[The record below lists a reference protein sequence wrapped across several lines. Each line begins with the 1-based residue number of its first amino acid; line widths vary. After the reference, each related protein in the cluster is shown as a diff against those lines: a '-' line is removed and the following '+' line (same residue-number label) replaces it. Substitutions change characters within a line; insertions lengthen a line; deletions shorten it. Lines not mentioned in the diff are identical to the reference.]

1 MKYYILCSDD
11 LVHDENSIY
20 FHNKQIRVN
29 LQQKGVTTQ
38 DIHFWSDGPSS
49 QFKKKFNATNLKF
62 HFHVYGSE
70 FVCGT
75 AHDKGENHISGED
88 VENVF
93 LLQKKAVVTNLN
105 DLATVDQEILPNLT
119 SFHLPKRSEKFGRF
133 SRSTLFMC

>member
-75 AHDKGENHISGED
+75 AHDKGENDISGGD

-105 DLATVDQEILPNLT
+105 DLATVAQENFTKFNIF
-119 SFHLPKRSEKFGRF
+119 SFTKKK
-133 SRSTLFMC
+133 